1 MRNKILAA
9 NWKMNLTQPEVDHWL
24 QVFEDN
30 YWDAIGKELRLYPGS
45 LYIQKLASTAHVG
58 AQNFYFESKGAF
70 TGEISLAQLKSVG
83 AQSVLIGHSE
93 RREIFNENAQL
104 VRKKVHACAADSFPL
119 ILCCGETLSVRNEN
133 SHLAFIQEQL
143 LYSLNDFPLNQL
155 DLLTIAYEP
164 IWAIGTGLSADIGQ
178 ISEMHVSIRNILLEL
193 FGNAGQTI
201 PILYGGSVTPENAS
215 DIFRCSAVSGALV
228 GGASLDPIMFHQ
240 IWEQL

>member
-45 LYIQKLASTAHVG
+45 LYIQKLASAAHVG

-104 VRKKVHACAADSFPL
+104 VKP
-119 ILCCGETLSVRNEN
+119 
-133 SHLAFIQEQL
+133 
-143 LYSLNDFPLNQL
+143 
-155 DLLTIAYEP
+155 
-164 IWAIGTGLSADIGQ
+164 
-178 ISEMHVSIRNILLEL
+178 
-193 FGNAGQTI
+193 
-201 PILYGGSVTPENAS
+201 
-215 DIFRCSAVSGALV
+215 
-228 GGASLDPIMFHQ
+228 
-240 IWEQL
+240 